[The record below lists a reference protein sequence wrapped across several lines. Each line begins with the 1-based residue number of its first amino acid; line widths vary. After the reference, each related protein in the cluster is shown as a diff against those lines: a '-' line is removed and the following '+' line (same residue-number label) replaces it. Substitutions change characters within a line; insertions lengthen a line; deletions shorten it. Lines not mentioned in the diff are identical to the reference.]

1 VSPRPAPPA
10 EPVSP
15 TGWGLVDREA
25 GRFGVEISAETATR
39 SALPDLAVGARVN
52 LELPLRVGAALGG
65 PLVQGHTDRI
75 GQVARIDP
83 EQGGARRV

>member
-1 VSPRPAPPA
+1 
-10 EPVSP
+10 
-15 TGWGLVDREA
+15 
-25 GRFGVEISAETATR
+25 
-39 SALPDLAVGARVN
+39 VN